1 MNHGYSMI
9 LVLILMMAVA
19 GCKRAS
25 NKQDIKTLFVQ
36 HEKNLVSEV
45 HYAEGFDVYRLTGA
59 TRIVVYHSGDKA
71 RGSDDFFI
79 VDKDIAGQYRD
90 SSNVFTGPP
99 HDAAVFSATQ
109 LNAFEKLGI
118 LDKVVGISEAA
129 YINNPFIREQVEK
142 GNIAELAGNGN
153 FFAEKTLIVNPSV
166 IFYTPYSIDNLHALD
181 ITKIPRVSFND
192 YLETNPLGRAEWI
205 KFTAAFFNK
214 SDEADRLFDVI
225 VEEYNKYKRMAENV
239 TDRPTVFTGKYFN
252 GQWFVAGGKSY
263 AAGLFADA
271 GADYI
276 WKNDRHTASFPLE
289 YEVVY
294 QKAHDADYW
303 RIMGSYGE
311 KASYIALEEENELY
325 KHFKAFTE
333 HSVIYCNVQ
342 KTAYFENSPLEPQI
356 VLADLIKAFHPDLLP
371 GYHPKYFRLMK

>member
-25 NKQDIKTLFVQ
+25 NKQDIETLFVQ

-181 ITKIPRVSFND
+181 ITKIPR
-192 YLETNPLGRAEWI
+192 Y
-205 KFTAAFFNK
+205 
-214 SDEADRLFDVI
+214 RLTI
-225 VEEYNKYKRMAENV
+225 IWKPIR
-239 TDRPTVFTGKYFN
+239 
-252 GQWFVAGGKSY
+252 W
-263 AAGLFADA
+263 AGLS
-271 GADYI
+271 GS
-276 WKNDRHTASFPLE
+276 NLPLPFS
-289 YEVVY
+289 
-294 QKAHDADYW
+294 
-303 RIMGSYGE
+303 I
-311 KASYIALEEENELY
+311 N
-325 KHFKAFTE
+325 
-333 HSVIYCNVQ
+333 
-342 KTAYFENSPLEPQI
+342 
-356 VLADLIKAFHPDLLP
+356 
-371 GYHPKYFRLMK
+371 LMKRIACLMSSLRSTININGWRKM